1 MKRRGTLSPDWLIVF
16 RQTAQTFDF
25 IQVICRGYYYVPT
38 FLYSTT
44 KKFGGVTIKPMRN
57 KTNNTD
63 LYNESIPR
71 GEYLVI
77 DEQGE
82 RVGVLNREQALKVAY
97 ERETDIVVVSP
108 GSKPMVA
115 RLMDYSKHRYEQQ
128 KKQREMKKNQQ
139 VVQLKEIRISPT
151 IDKNDLN
158 TKLKHAIKFLAK
170 GDKVKV
176 SMRFRGRMITHQDI
190 GREVFDQ
197 FIEGLKEV
205 SQVEMAPKLEGNQM
219 IAVFAPAKQ

>member
-1 MKRRGTLSPDWLIVF
+1 MYPLFYIL
-16 RQTAQTFDF
+16 QQ
-25 IQVICRGYYYVPT
+25 
-38 FLYSTT
+38 

-63 LYNESIPR
+63 LYNESIPK

-82 RVGVLNREQALKVAY
+82 RIGVLNREQALKVAY

-158 TKLKHAIKFLAK
+158 TKLKQAVKFLVK

>member
-1 MKRRGTLSPDWLIVF
+1 
-16 RQTAQTFDF
+16 
-25 IQVICRGYYYVPT
+25 
-38 FLYSTT
+38 
-44 KKFGGVTIKPMRN
+44 MRN

-63 LYNESIPR
+63 LYNESIPK

-82 RVGVLNREQALKVAY
+82 RIGVLNREQALKVAY

-158 TKLKHAIKFLAK
+158 TKLKQAVKFLVK